1 MIFSFFAYL
10 LYIPI
15 EIRQRVAYHILI
27 TMIYDIFDFLISQI
41 PLIFFFLKYTFVI
54 VLFIIGLLILFRLRG
69 IYLHQRI
76 KDPGNSNKAMN
87 NVRLMLGCSYIIL
100 AFGILFNY
108 LTYFLIWL
116 CQDFNGLL
124 LVFLNYVVSTLPIEI
139 FKDTPFIEYYI
150 YPIVALCSFFSI
162 LQYIMSMFYLVN
174 NNRVISS
181 PKKTVILLASSL
193 FQIIVFGFA
202 CLPYLL

>member
-1 MIFSFFAYL
+1 
-10 LYIPI
+10 
-15 EIRQRVAYHILI
+15 
-27 TMIYDIFDFLISQI
+27 MIYDIFDFLISYI

-54 VLFIIGLLILFRLRG
+54 VLFIIGLLILLRLRG
-69 IYLHQRI
+69 IYFHHRI
-76 KDPGNSNKAMN
+76 KDPGNSNKVMN
-87 NVRLMLGCSYIIL
+87 NLRLVLGCTYMIL

-124 LVFLNYVVSTLPIEI
+124 LIFLNYVVSTLPIEI
-139 FKDTPFIEYYI
+139 SKYLINIEYYI
-150 YPIVALCSFFSI
+150 YPIIALCSFFSI
-162 LQYIMSMFYLVN
+162 LQYVMSIFYLVN

-193 FQIIVFGFA
+193 FQIIGFGFA

>member
-54 VLFIIGLLILFRLRG
+54 VLFIIGLLILFILRG

-87 NVRLMLGCSYIIL
+87 NGRIMLGCSYIIL

-139 FKDTPFIEYYI
+139 FKDMPFIEYYI

-193 FQIIVFGFA
+193 FQIIVFGFT

>member
-1 MIFSFFAYL
+1 
-10 LYIPI
+10 
-15 EIRQRVAYHILI
+15 
-27 TMIYDIFDFLISQI
+27 MIYDIFDFLINYI
-41 PLIFFFLKYTFVI
+41 PLIFIFLKYTFVI
-54 VLFIIGLLILFRLRG
+54 VLFIIGLLILLRLRG

-87 NVRLMLGCSYIIL
+87 NVRLVLGCTYIIL

-116 CQDFNGLL
+116 CQNFNGLL
-124 LVFLNYVVSTLPIEI
+124 LIFLNYVVTTLPIEI
-139 FKDTPFIEYYI
+139 SQYMINIEYYI

-162 LQYIMSMFYLVN
+162 LQYVMSMFYLVN

>member
-1 MIFSFFAYL
+1 
-10 LYIPI
+10 
-15 EIRQRVAYHILI
+15 
-27 TMIYDIFDFLISQI
+27 MIYDIFDFIISYV
-41 PLIFFFLKYTFVI
+41 PLIFVFLKFTFVI
-54 VLFIIGLLILFRLRG
+54 ILFIIGSLILLRLRG

-76 KDPGNSNKAMN
+76 KDPGNSNKGLN
-87 NVRLMLGCSYIIL
+87 NVRLVLGCTYIIL

-108 LTYFLIWL
+108 LTYFLIWM

-124 LVFLNYVVSTLPIEI
+124 LIFLNYVVSTLPIEI
-139 FKDTPFIEYYI
+139 IKYLPNIEYYI

-193 FQIIVFGFA
+193 FQIIFFGFA

>member
-1 MIFSFFAYL
+1 
-10 LYIPI
+10 
-15 EIRQRVAYHILI
+15 
-27 TMIYDIFDFLISQI
+27 
-41 PLIFFFLKYTFVI
+41 
-54 VLFIIGLLILFRLRG
+54 
-69 IYLHQRI
+69 
-76 KDPGNSNKAMN
+76 MN
-87 NVRLMLGCSYIIL
+87 NLRLVLGCTYMIL

-124 LVFLNYVVSTLPIEI
+124 LIFLNYVVSTLPIEI
-139 FKDTPFIEYYI
+139 SKYLINIEYYI
-150 YPIVALCSFFSI
+150 YPIIALCSFFSI
-162 LQYIMSMFYLVN
+162 LQYVMSIFYLVN

-193 FQIIVFGFA
+193 FQIIGFGFA